1 MSRNE
6 TKLLSILYFDAG
18 NNVFIET
25 ILYNVFCIMYFNTLK
40 VLNFTISVVFHH
52 FREIC
57 TRKKFQNFKMAKSN
71 TRKIKYLPS
80 LRFSFP

>member
-1 MSRNE
+1 MSHMSRNE

-52 FREIC
+52 FREILYPQ
-57 TRKKFQNFKMAKSN
+57 KVSKLQNG
-71 TRKIKYLPS
+71 KIKHPQN
-80 LRFSFP
+80 